1 MKKLFGCV
9 CVCQIF
15 LPVLLLLC
23 TIAGVKANNI
33 RVEGKTR
40 VVSIVN
46 DTAVIEVTLRW
57 DNSWRD
63 DFNWDAAWVFFKYKK
78 RGLENPWQHAYLSSS
93 GHVLSTAAGN
103 EGGGYAY
110 MVGANAGKVN
120 GLYVMRNGI
129 SEGNVSVRLQA
140 KWPLTGSGLTSTDFG
155 DALNEIYVAVH
166 AIEMVYVPYGA
177 YYLGD
182 AFSYDNL
189 QNKAQGSPLP
199 SVYDII
205 DNNSG
210 YEYSIKNAVVT
221 GPVENIADRSSAAAY
236 PNSSLYFNAVGGGWV
251 QIDFKTPKTI
261 RYFGV
266 SAASNYCAGSQDC
279 RPSGN
284 WYLTGSNDSL
294 TWNRLYTGVNTDW
307 WGTGVAY
314 PVQNTLKVTN
324 PGSYRYY
331 RIEMSGAVRTDDG
344 IVIQSIAMTEKD
356 LESCVVDSE
365 EALTLASS
373 HTSWTG
379 TLAASYPKGYAGF
392 YVMKYETSQEQY
404 VEFLNSLTL
413 DQQKARVANNNFAA
427 MKRGDYVFGDM
438 KNPSCRNGIV
448 FIEQRKAN
456 TPVVFGNN
464 LNPANDLFSTDDG
477 QTLACNYMSIED
489 MIAYCS
495 WSGLRP
501 MSELEY
507 EKACRRFY
515 PQVPDKGEYAW
526 NTNNGVNRLN
536 GLGDLNYRGDERE
549 QALSY
554 LKNVNSGTTNSING
568 PVRCGLFATSA
579 TNQTQAGAT
588 YWAVME
594 MSGNLKELCA
604 NVNYSNLNG
613 GSCGTGVYNAN
624 LWDKTAT
631 KYGVRGGGFS
641 SPDSL
646 LRTSDRTEAMNYFT
660 TITQRDSTVGFRGVY
675 SLSGIKIEGGK
686 IQGDTTCPGNELRI
700 VNVQAPSCPD
710 FPDMRFQ
717 YNWYVKKP
725 GEAKFDIISNA
736 SGESFTYKDF
746 ENTTTSFVT
755 YQFKRVGIC
764 AMGMAETIT
773 NVYVAPVPWTENF
786 ETYANVYPSFQ
797 ININS
802 IWKSM
807 LHTDWRLNNPPAEI
821 SFATT
826 TGVVSGLADNSIFIM
841 EVRVSTEKCPGQEW
855 KKTVEVI
862 RQFNYTGAEQS
873 ITLKPGDYKIECWGA
888 QGGRGGGQGTA
899 GGAGGYTR
907 GEINFISPEKIYVY
921 VGQRGGS
928 NSGIYGVGGSFNGG
942 GGGGRGIHNWP
953 GGCAGGGASD
963 IRLEGGTWSSTSS
976 LRSRI
981 MVAGGGGG
989 AGTNSTPSA
998 AGGLNG
1004 YNCKTAGGTV
1014 IYGASQVAGYAFGWG
1029 CTGRNCS
1036 NAYLCGAEGNGG
1048 GGGGYYGG
1056 RAFTGQG
1063 QYTDAGGAGG
1073 SSFISGHNG
1082 CDAINSSGS
1091 HTGQSIHYSGFY
1103 FTNTMMIDGAGY
1115 QWTTAKG
1122 SYVGMPNLAG
1132 TGTMTGNTGNGQV
1145 KIRPVN

>member
-9 CVCQIF
+9 SVCQIL

-23 TIAGVKANNI
+23 TITGVKANNI

-40 VVSIVN
+40 VTGFTG

-63 DFNWDAAWVFFKYKK
+63 DFNWDAAWVFFKFKK

-129 SEGNVSVRLQA
+129 SEENVSVRLQA

-155 DALNEIYVAVH
+155 DALNGIYVAVH

-182 AFSYDNL
+182 ASSYKSFAVGDT
-189 QNKAQGSPLP
+189 A
-199 SVYDII
+199 
-205 DNNSG
+205 
-210 YEYSIKNAVVT
+210 AVV
-221 GPVENIADRSSAAAY
+221 I
-236 PNSSLYFNAVGGGWV
+236 
-251 QIDFKTPKTI
+251 
-261 RYFGV
+261 
-266 SAASNYCAGSQDC
+266 
-279 RPSGN
+279 
-284 WYLTGSNDSL
+284 
-294 TWNRLYTGVNTDW
+294 
-307 WGTGVAY
+307 
-314 PVQNTLKVTN
+314 
-324 PGSYRYY
+324 
-331 RIEMSGAVRTDDG
+331 
-344 IVIQSIAMTEKD
+344 
-356 LESCVVDSE
+356 DSE
-365 EALTLASS
+365 SALTLSAKNGMPNVSLS
-373 HTSWTG
+373 
-379 TLAASYPKGYAGF
+379 ASYPKGYAGF

-413 DQQKARVANNNFAA
+413 EQQKARVANNNFAT
-427 MKRGDYVFGDM
+427 MKRGDYVFGDITQ
-438 KNPSCRNGIV
+438 PSCRNGIV

-631 KYGVRGGGFS
+631 KYGVRGGGFNS
-641 SPDSL
+641 ADDL

-675 SLSGIKIEGGK
+675 NLSGIKIEGGE
-686 IQGDTTCPGNELRI
+686 IQGDTICPGNELRI
-700 VNVQAPSCPD
+700 VNVQAAFCPD

-773 NVYVAPVPWTENF
+773 NVYVAPVPWTVNLD
-786 ETYANVYPSFQ
+786 TYTNVYPSFTVTSWSAMPKAHWKLDNAPAG
-797 ININS
+797 IS
-802 IWKSM
+802 IADK
-807 LHTDWRLNNPPAEI
+807 
-821 SFATT
+821 
-826 TGVVSGLADNSIFIM
+826 GVISGLTANSVFWAD
-841 EVRVSTEKCPGQEW
+841 VTVSSDKCPGIDYN
-855 KKTVEVI
+855 KRIVVRRDFATVG
-862 RQFNYTGAEQS
+862 TGS
-873 ITLKPGDYKIECWGA
+873 IELEPGEYVMECWGA
-888 QGGRGGGQGTA
+888 QGGRGKINGSWAGYGGSGAYTKGTILLSSSQLFYTYVGGQGYNAGSNGKCGGAA
-899 GGAGGYTR
+899 GGWNGGAAGGKD
-907 GEINFISPEKIYVY
+907 GNCDSKPE
-921 VGQRGGS
+921 
-928 NSGIYGVGGSFNGG
+928 
-942 GGGGRGIHNWP
+942 P
-953 GGCAGGGASD
+953 GAGGGGASD
-963 IRLEGGTWSSTSS
+963 IRLTGGTWNVATS

-989 AGTNSTPSA
+989 GTT
-998 AGGLNG
+998 GGTSG
-1004 YNCKTAGGTV
+1004 AGGTLSASG
-1014 IYGASQVAGYAFGWG
+1014 GASQTGGYAFGYG
-1029 CTGRNCS
+1029 GAAGNNSKFTG
-1036 NAYLCGAEGNGG
+1036 GPGG
-1048 GGGGYYGG
+1048 GGSGYYGG
-1056 RAFTGQG
+1056 RGGQSS
-1063 QYTDAGGAGG
+1063 DAIGYGG
-1073 SSFISGHNG
+1073 SSFISGYTG
-1082 CDAINSSGS
+1082 CNAVDVNGS
-1091 HTGQSIHYSGFY
+1091 HTGQPVHYSGLQFY
-1103 FTNTMMIDGAGY
+1103 NASMQAGVR
-1115 QWTTAKG
+1115 G
-1122 SYVGMPNLAG
+1122 
-1132 TGTMTGNTGNGQV
+1132 GNGYV
-1145 KIRPVN
+1145 RISPAVP

>member
-15 LPVLLLLC
+15 LPVLLMLC
-23 TIAGVKANNI
+23 SITGVKANNI

-40 VVSIVN
+40 VTGFTG

-63 DFNWDAAWVFFKYKK
+63 DFNWDAAWVFFKFKK

-140 KWPLTGSGLTSTDFG
+140 KWPLNGTGLTSTDFG

-182 AFSYDNL
+182 ASSYKSFAVGDT
-189 QNKAQGSPLP
+189 A
-199 SVYDII
+199 
-205 DNNSG
+205 
-210 YEYSIKNAVVT
+210 AVV
-221 GPVENIADRSSAAAY
+221 I
-236 PNSSLYFNAVGGGWV
+236 
-251 QIDFKTPKTI
+251 
-261 RYFGV
+261 
-266 SAASNYCAGSQDC
+266 
-279 RPSGN
+279 
-284 WYLTGSNDSL
+284 
-294 TWNRLYTGVNTDW
+294 
-307 WGTGVAY
+307 
-314 PVQNTLKVTN
+314 
-324 PGSYRYY
+324 
-331 RIEMSGAVRTDDG
+331 
-344 IVIQSIAMTEKD
+344 
-356 LESCVVDSE
+356 DSE
-365 EALTLASS
+365 NALTLSAKNGMPNVS
-373 HTSWTG
+373 
-379 TLAASYPKGYAGF
+379 LAASYPKGYAGF

-413 DQQKARVANNNFAA
+413 EQQKARVANNNFST
-427 MKRGDYVFGDM
+427 MKRGDYVFGDITQ
-438 KNPSCRNGIV
+438 PSCRNGIV

-464 LNPANDLFSTDDG
+464 LNPNNDLFSTDDG

-526 NTNNGVNRLN
+526 NTNNGVNRLSS
-536 GLGDLNYRGDERE
+536 LSDLNYRGDERE

-613 GSCGTGVYNAN
+613 GSCGTGVYNPA
-624 LWDKTAT
+624 LWNASTSY
-631 KYGVRGGGFS
+631 YGVRGGGFNS
-641 SPDSL
+641 ADDL
-646 LRTSDRTEAMNYFT
+646 LRTSDRTEIMNYFT

-675 SLSGIKIEGGK
+675 SLSGIKIEGGE

-746 ENTTTSFVT
+746 ENSTTSFVV
-755 YQFKRVGIC
+755 YQFKRTGIC

-773 NVYVAPVPWTENF
+773 NVYVAPVPWTVSL
-786 ETYANVYPSFQ
+786 ETYTNVYPSFTV
-797 ININS
+797 NS
-802 IWKSM
+802 TWSAMPQSHWKLEGAPSG
-807 LHTDWRLNNPPAEI
+807 I
-821 SFATT
+821 SVA
-826 TGVVSGLADNSIFIM
+826 GDKGLISGLTANSVFFAD
-841 EVRVSTEKCPGQEW
+841 VTVSSDKCPGQSW
-855 KKTVEVI
+855 TKTLEV
-862 RQFNYTGAEQS
+862 RREFGYTGGQQS
-873 ITLKPGDYKIECWGA
+873 ITLAAGKYKMECWGA
-888 QGGRGGGQGTA
+888 RGGGGYSS
-899 GGAGGYTR
+899 GGNGGYASGKLLLNSSGTFY
-907 GEINFISPEKIYVY
+907 IH
-921 VGQRGGS
+921 VGQL
-928 NSGIYGVGGSFNGG
+928 GVVSTATTYGG
-942 GGGGRGIHNWP
+942 GGGGGISNRGWGN
-953 GGCAGGGASD
+953 GGQGGGATD
-963 IRLEGGTWSSTSS
+963 IRTVSSAWNNATG

-989 AGTNSTPSA
+989 GVQYNGNGIYSAAARGGAGGGKTGNNGAKLNSGSVAAGTQT
-998 AGGLNG
+998 GG
-1004 YNCKTAGGTV
+1004 Y
-1014 IYGASQVAGYAFGWG
+1014 SFG
-1029 CTGRNCS
+1029 TGRRGRDSKCPGYGS
-1036 NAYLCGAEGNGG
+1036 CEGGGG

-1056 RAFTGQG
+1056 QAYTG
-1063 QYTDAGGAGG
+1063 TEVWSDAAGGGG
-1073 SSFISGHNG
+1073 SGFVSGMAG
-1082 CDAINSSGS
+1082 CNSVNASGS
-1091 HTGQSIHYSGFY
+1091 HTGSPNHYSGY
-1103 FTNTMMIDGAGY
+1103 VFTDCSMSNGTNGGAGSVRISP
-1115 QWTTAKG
+1115 A
-1122 SYVGMPNLAG
+1122 N
-1132 TGTMTGNTGNGQV
+1132 
-1145 KIRPVN
+1145 

>member
-1 MKKLFGCV
+1 
-9 CVCQIF
+9 
-15 LPVLLLLC
+15 
-23 TIAGVKANNI
+23 
-33 RVEGKTR
+33 
-40 VVSIVN
+40 
-46 DTAVIEVTLRW
+46 W

-140 KWPLTGSGLTSTDFG
+140 KWALNGTGLTSADFG
-155 DALNEIYVAVH
+155 DALNGIYVAVH

-182 AFSYDNL
+182 ASSYKSFAVGDT
-189 QNKAQGSPLP
+189 A
-199 SVYDII
+199 
-205 DNNSG
+205 
-210 YEYSIKNAVVT
+210 AVV
-221 GPVENIADRSSAAAY
+221 I
-236 PNSSLYFNAVGGGWV
+236 
-251 QIDFKTPKTI
+251 
-261 RYFGV
+261 
-266 SAASNYCAGSQDC
+266 
-279 RPSGN
+279 
-284 WYLTGSNDSL
+284 
-294 TWNRLYTGVNTDW
+294 
-307 WGTGVAY
+307 
-314 PVQNTLKVTN
+314 
-324 PGSYRYY
+324 
-331 RIEMSGAVRTDDG
+331 
-344 IVIQSIAMTEKD
+344 
-356 LESCVVDSE
+356 DSE
-365 EALTLASS
+365 SALTLSTKNGMPNVS
-373 HTSWTG
+373 
-379 TLAASYPKGYAGF
+379 LAASYPKGYVGF

-413 DQQKARVANNNFAA
+413 EQQKARVTNNNFSA
-427 MKRGDYVFGDM
+427 MKRGDYVFGDITQ
-438 KNPSCRNGIV
+438 PSCRNGIV

-613 GSCGTGVYNAN
+613 GSCGTGIYNPT
-624 LWDKTAT
+624 LWNASTSY
-631 KYGVRGGGFS
+631 YGVRGGGFS

-646 LRTSDRTEAMNYFT
+646 LRTSDRTEIMNYFT

-675 SLSGIKIEGGK
+675 SLSGIKIEGGE

-746 ENTTTSFVT
+746 ENTGTTFVL
-755 YQFKRVGIC
+755 YQFKRTGIC

-773 NVYVAPVPWTENF
+773 NVYVAPVPWTVNLD
-786 ETYANVYPSFQ
+786 TYTNVYPSFTVTSTWATMPKAHWKLDNAPTG
-797 ININS
+797 IS
-802 IWKSM
+802 IADK
-807 LHTDWRLNNPPAEI
+807 
-821 SFATT
+821 
-826 TGVVSGLADNSIFIM
+826 GVMSGLTANSVFFAD
-841 EVRVSTEKCPGQEW
+841 VTVSSDKCPGQSW
-855 KKTVEVI
+855 TKTLEV
-862 RQFNYTGAEQS
+862 RREFGYTGGQQS
-873 ITLKPGDYKIECWGA
+873 ITLAAGKYKMECWGA
-888 QGGRGGGQGTA
+888 QGGIGYINKKYPGTPGTGGYSYGELQLISSTTFYIYTGGQGGDA
-899 GGAGGYTR
+899 KKNCNSYCG
-907 GEINFISPEKIYVY
+907 
-921 VGQRGGS
+921 GGS
-928 NSGIYGVGGSFNGG
+928 PGWNGG
-942 GGGGRGIHNWP
+942 GWGGDDDNDDNGGG
-953 GGCAGGGASD
+953 GGGASD
-963 IRLEGGTWSSTSS
+963 IRLVSGN
-976 LRSRI
+976 LYSRI

-989 AGTNSTPSA
+989 AKGSS
-998 AGGLNG
+998 
-1004 YNCKTAGGTV
+1004 TAGNGGGVSGGGTK
-1014 IYGASQVAGYAFGWG
+1014 GASQTSGYAFGQG
-1029 CTGRNCS
+1029 GAGGRGGSANGVH
-1036 NAYLCGAEGNGG
+1036 AGGG
-1048 GGGGYYGG
+1048 GGGGYYGAASNG
-1056 RAFTGQG
+1056 RNMGC
-1063 QYTDAGGAGG
+1063 GG
-1073 SSFISGHNG
+1073 SGFVSGMEG
-1082 CDAINSSGS
+1082 CDAITGDGNLTP
-1091 HTGQSIHYSGFY
+1091 TGQPNHYSGLIFR
-1103 FTNTMMIDGAGY
+1103 NASMSNGVR
-1115 QWTTAKG
+1115 
-1122 SYVGMPNLAG
+1122 S
-1132 TGTMTGNTGNGQV
+1132 GNGLV
-1145 KIRPVN
+1145 RISPVAP

>member
-1 MKKLFGCV
+1 MKCH
-9 CVCQIF
+9 IF
-15 LPVLLLLC
+15 KNIGKIILLTSLIFPNLSP
-23 TIAGVKANNI
+23 AKANNI
-33 RVEGKTR
+33 RINGKPH
-40 VVSIVN
+40 VVNITG
-46 DTAVIEVTLRW
+46 DTAIVELNLSW

-63 DFNWDAAWVFFKYKK
+63 DFNWDAAWVFFKFKK

-129 SEGNVSVRLQA
+129 SEGNVSIRLQA
-140 KWPLTGSGLTSTDFG
+140 KWPLNGTGLTSADFG
-155 DALNEIYVAVH
+155 DALNGIYVAVH

-182 AFSYDNL
+182 ASSYKSFAVGDT
-189 QNKAQGSPLP
+189 A
-199 SVYDII
+199 
-205 DNNSG
+205 
-210 YEYSIKNAVVT
+210 AVV
-221 GPVENIADRSSAAAY
+221 I
-236 PNSSLYFNAVGGGWV
+236 
-251 QIDFKTPKTI
+251 
-261 RYFGV
+261 
-266 SAASNYCAGSQDC
+266 
-279 RPSGN
+279 
-284 WYLTGSNDSL
+284 
-294 TWNRLYTGVNTDW
+294 
-307 WGTGVAY
+307 
-314 PVQNTLKVTN
+314 
-324 PGSYRYY
+324 
-331 RIEMSGAVRTDDG
+331 
-344 IVIQSIAMTEKD
+344 
-356 LESCVVDSE
+356 DSE
-365 EALTLASS
+365 SALTLSAKNGMPNVS
-373 HTSWTG
+373 
-379 TLAASYPKGYAGF
+379 LAASYPKGYAGF

-413 DQQKARVANNNFAA
+413 EQQKARVTNNNFST
-427 MKRGDYVFGDM
+427 MKRGDYVFGDIAQ
-438 KNPSCRNGIV
+438 PSCRNGIV

-464 LNPANDLFSTDDG
+464 LNPNNDLFSTDDG

-536 GLGDLNYRGDERE
+536 GLGDLNYRGDQRE

-554 LKNVNSGTTNSING
+554 LKNVNSGTTNNING

-588 YWAVME
+588 YWGVME

-604 NVNYSNLNG
+604 NVNYTYLDG
-613 GSCGTGVYNAN
+613 GSCGAGVYNAN

-631 KYGVRGGGFS
+631 KYGVRGGGFNS
-641 SPDSL
+641 VDDL

-660 TITQRDSTVGFRGVY
+660 SITQRDSTVGFRGVY

-700 VNVQAPSCPD
+700 VNVQAPFCPD

-773 NVYVAPVPWTENF
+773 NVYVAPRPWTVNLD
-786 ETYANVYPSFQ
+786 TYTNVYPSFTV
-797 ININS
+797 ISTWGTMPKTNWKLDHAPAGIS
-802 IWKSM
+802 I
-807 LHTDWRLNNPPAEI
+807 TDK
-821 SFATT
+821 
-826 TGVVSGLADNSIFIM
+826 GVMSGLTSNSVFW
-841 EVRVSTEKCPGQEW
+841 VDVTVSSDKCPGIKYNKRIVVRREFT
-855 KKTVEVI
+855 TV
-862 RQFNYTGAEQS
+862 GSGS
-873 ITLKPGDYKIECWGA
+873 ITLEPGEYAMECWGA
-888 QGGRGGGQGTA
+888 QGGRGRTDWVLNKQGGYGAYTKGSLSLANNRTFYIYVGGKGKDSGTNGKCG
-899 GGAGGYTR
+899 GGAGGY
-907 GEINFISPEKIYVY
+907 
-921 VGQRGGS
+921 
-928 NSGIYGVGGSFNGG
+928 NGG
-942 GGGGRGIHNWP
+942 GAGGKDGNCDSEPEP
-953 GGCAGGGASD
+953 GAGGGGASD
-963 IRLEGGTWSSTSS
+963 IRLTGGTWNVATS

-981 MVAGGGGG
+981 MVAAGGGG
-989 AGTNSTPSA
+989 STFSS
-998 AGGLNG
+998 AGGEGGTLSASG
-1004 YNCKTAGGTV
+1004 GTSQTAGQAFGIGGTGV
-1014 IYGASQVAGYAFGWG
+1014 NNSEFVAGP
-1029 CTGRNCS
+1029 
-1036 NAYLCGAEGNGG
+1036 GG

-1056 RAFTGQG
+1056 KGGQ
-1063 QYTDAGGAGG
+1063 TSNVGGRGG
-1073 SSFISGHNG
+1073 SSFISGYVG
-1082 CDAINSSGS
+1082 CNAVNASGS
-1091 HTGQSIHYSGFY
+1091 HTGQPVHFSGLKFY
-1103 FTNTMMIDGAGY
+1103 NTTMKAGAR
-1115 QWTTAKG
+1115 
-1122 SYVGMPNLAG
+1122 S
-1132 TGTMTGNTGNGQV
+1132 GNGLV
-1145 KIRPVN
+1145 RISPVVP